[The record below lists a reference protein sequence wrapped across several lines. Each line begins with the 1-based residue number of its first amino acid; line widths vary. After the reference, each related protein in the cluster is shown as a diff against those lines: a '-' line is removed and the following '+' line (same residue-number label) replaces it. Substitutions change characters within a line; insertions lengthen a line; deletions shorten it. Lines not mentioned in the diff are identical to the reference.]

1 MAKIEILIDKCTG
14 CKKCI
19 PSCPFSLITVED
31 KKAKIMEGCTFCGA
45 CVEACPLEAILLERE
60 EKKTDLSSFR
70 GVWVF
75 AEQRDGEIMP
85 VTYELLGAGRG
96 LADELGESLS
106 VILLG
111 SNLKEKVKE
120 LLQYDLEKIY
130 QVQSPFLKSY
140 KTSLYTQAMTD
151 LVRRECPEIILIG
164 ATSLGRDFA
173 PRLATRLKTGLTA
186 DCTGLKIDGESRNLI
201 QTRPA
206 LGGNI
211 MASIIS
217 PYHRPQISTVRPKV
231 MRRAK
236 PVSGKDIEI
245 IEIEARLDKKD
256 DLVSILNI
264 IKEEGEMADLQEAE
278 IIVSGGRGLGKA
290 ENFSLIEKL
299 AGLLG
304 GAVGA
309 SRAVVDA
316 GWIPSYHQVGQTG
329 KTVQPKLYIACGISG
344 AIQHQVGMR
353 TSEIIVAINKDAEAP
368 IFDIATFG
376 IVEDVHKF
384 LPLFIEKLESEKQA
398 STPSPLPSPLRER
411 V

>member
-1 MAKIEILIDKCTG
+1 
-14 CKKCI
+14 
-19 PSCPFSLITVED
+19 
-31 KKAKIMEGCTFCGA
+31 
-45 CVEACPLEAILLERE
+45 
-60 EKKTDLSSFR
+60 
-70 GVWVF
+70 
-75 AEQRDGEIMP
+75 
-85 VTYELLGAGRG
+85 
-96 LADELGESLS
+96 
-106 VILLG
+106 
-111 SNLKEKVKE
+111 
-120 LLQYDLEKIY
+120 
-130 QVQSPFLKSY
+130 
-140 KTSLYTQAMTD
+140 
-151 LVRRECPEIILIG
+151 
-164 ATSLGRDFA
+164 
-173 PRLATRLKTGLTA
+173 
-186 DCTGLKIDGESRNLI
+186 
-201 QTRPA
+201 
-206 LGGNI
+206 

-236 PVSGKDIEI
+236 PVSGKDVEI
-245 IEIEARLDKKD
+245 IEIEARLDEKD

-264 IKEEGEMADLQEAE
+264 IKEEGEVADLQEAE

-398 STPSPLPSPLRER
+398 SG
-411 V
+411 

>member
-1 MAKIEILIDKCTG
+1 MAKIEILIDECTG

-19 PSCPFSLITVED
+19 PSCPFSLIEVED

-45 CVEACPLEAILLERE
+45 CVEDCPFEAILLERE
-60 EKKTDLSSFR
+60 EKKVDLSSHQ

-111 SNLKEKVKE
+111 SDLKEKVKQ
-120 LLQYDLEKIY
+120 LLKYDVEKIY
-130 QVQSPFLKSY
+130 QVESPFLEAY
-140 KTSLYTQAMTD
+140 NTILHTQAMVN
-151 LVRRECPEIILIG
+151 LVRRERPGIILVG

-173 PRLATRLKTGLTA
+173 PRVATRLRTGLTA
-186 DCTGLKIDGESRNLI
+186 DCTGLEIDSESRNLV

-217 PYHRPQISTVRPKV
+217 PYHRPQIATVRPKV
-231 MRRAK
+231 MRRAN
-236 PVSGKDIEI
+236 PSSGKNIEVV
-245 IEIEARLDKKD
+245 EIKARLDEKD
-256 DLVSILNI
+256 GLVNILNV
-264 IKEEGEMADLQEAE
+264 IKEESGVVDLQEAE
-278 IIVSGGRGLGKA
+278 IIVSGGRGMGKA

-353 TSEIIVAINKDAEAP
+353 TSEVIVAINKDTEAP

-384 LPLFIEKLESEKQA
+384 LPLLIEKLESEKKV
-398 STPSPLPSPLRER
+398 SE
-411 V
+411 